1 MVVTP
6 HLLQYTLESSNFRV
20 SLEMAAQ
27 SLAAGGVNVGRAS
40 RVIVLYDIVD
50 SGKPNFTSSHAH
62 DGLDASSPEIHLKSD
77 WLRQVVDC
85 DKCIR
90 KNIS

>member
-1 MVVTP
+1 MYQTGAVAAHPLFTAVYGLNLVVTP

-40 RVIVLYDIVD
+40 TVIVL
-50 SGKPNFTSSHAH
+50 
-62 DGLDASSPEIHLKSD
+62 
-77 WLRQVVDC
+77 
-85 DKCIR
+85 
-90 KNIS
+90 